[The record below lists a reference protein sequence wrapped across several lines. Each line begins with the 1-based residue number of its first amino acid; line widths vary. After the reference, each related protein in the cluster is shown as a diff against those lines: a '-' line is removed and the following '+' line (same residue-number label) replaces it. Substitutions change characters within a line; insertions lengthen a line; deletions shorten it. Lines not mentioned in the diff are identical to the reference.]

1 MPSPFP
7 ILDSAVYLP
16 DGEQIVTKRKVHAQ
30 LAVCVGCCCGRVD
43 KGNPEVPVDR
53 LKAAWKENKLLR
65 YVQLSISGCLG
76 PCDLKN
82 VIKVSSARGQEW
94 IGNLTDP
101 AEFDLL
107 IDWAM
112 RVKAED
118 RLLDLPS
125 AFDDRRFDPYR

>member
-7 ILDSAVYLP
+7 IVESAVYLP
-16 DGEQIVTKRKVHAQ
+16 QGERIATKRKVHAQ
-30 LAVCVGCCCGRVD
+30 LSICLGCCCGRVD
-43 KGNPEVPVDR
+43 KGHPEVPVDR

-65 YVQLSISGCLG
+65 FVQLSISGCLG

-94 IGNLTDP
+94 IGNIVDP

-112 RVKAED
+112 RTKAED
-118 RLLDLPS
+118 RLLDLPGE
-125 AFDDRRFDPYR
+125 FDGRRFDPYR

>member
-1 MPSPFP
+1 MPLIQPVP
-7 ILDSAVYLP
+7 DAAVYLP
-16 DGEQIVTKRKVHAQ
+16 EGEQIATKRKVHGQ
-30 LAVCVGCCCGRVD
+30 LSICAGCCCGRVD

-82 VIKVSSARGQEW
+82 VIKLSSTRGQEW
-94 IGNLTDP
+94 IGNITDP

-118 RLLDLPS
+118 RLLDLPPE
-125 AFDDRRFDPYR
+125 FYNRRFDPYR